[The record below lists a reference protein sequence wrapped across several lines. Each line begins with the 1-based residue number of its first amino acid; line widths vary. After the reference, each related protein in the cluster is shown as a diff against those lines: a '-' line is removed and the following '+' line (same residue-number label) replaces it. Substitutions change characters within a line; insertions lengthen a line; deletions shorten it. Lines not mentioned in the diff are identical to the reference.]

1 MQPPTV
7 REVIRRLERE
17 GFVKVNQVGSHRKY
31 VKGNRVVIVAGKG
44 GEHLRWKTWESIE
57 RQAGW

>member
-17 GFVKVNQVGSHRKY
+17 GFIKVNQVGSHRQY
-31 VKGNRVVIVAGKG
+31 LKG
-44 GEHLRWKTWESIE
+44 GRKVTVPGALNEHLRWETWKSIK